1 MDNNNIQLLKLYN
14 ELVKHDLIKRLNII
28 LDLDN
33 TYKYILILFKDYII
47 NIYDEIILGI
57 SLTCYN
63 MNRFILETALINIDK
78 QIIYDEDLGYV
89 DVCKFSNIN
98 SLISHLLL
106 FDNGRLYIKY

>member
-1 MDNNNIQLLKLYN
+1 MDNNIQLYN

-28 LDLDN
+28 LELDN
-33 TYKYILILFKDYII
+33 TSILILFKDYIL
-47 NIYDEIILGI
+47 NIYDEIIIGI

-78 QIIYDEDLGYV
+78 KIIYDENLKYV

-106 FDNGRLYIKY
+106 FDNSGLCIKN